1 MEATTNK
8 VLLKSYRTYA
18 KSAGEELWTYTV
30 IDRDD
35 IETLRSYYDDEVG
48 EDVVGDF
55 ESFLNGETISWSVY
69 DEWDSPTGGYM
80 YLTTEEEETER
91 LLKEFQWK
99 IARLNK
105 VFRSEVEEDA

>member
-18 KSAGEELWTYTV
+18 KSTGEELWTYTV

-35 IETLRSYYDDEVG
+35 TETLRSYYDDEVG
-48 EDVVGDF
+48 EDVEGDF
-55 ESFLNGETISWSVY
+55 ESFLNGETIYWSIY

-80 YLTTEEEETER
+80 YLTTAEEETER
-91 LLKEFQWK
+91 LLKEFQAE
-99 IARLNK
+99 ISRLNK
-105 VFRSEVEEDA
+105 AFNIKEEQ